1 VNSILVAGIGNI
13 FLGDD
18 GFGSEV
24 ARRLMQRLAVP
35 GLRVADFG
43 IRGLDLAFALTDG
56 WHTTIIIDAMP
67 RGGEPGTIYVVEAD
81 LSTIDDGPV
90 ALEAHAMDPIRVL
103 ALARSMGAELRNILI
118 VGCEP
123 ETFGSPDEGQLGLS
137 PGVARAVERA
147 IDVIEALVAKHRHT
161 KTKGVTHELG
171 LENYRRHH
179 SRSSGRRHGDE
190 F

>member
-24 ARRLMQRLAVP
+24 ARRLMQRIAWP

-43 IRGLDLAFALTDG
+43 IRGLDLAFALMGGYD
-56 WHTTIIIDAMP
+56 TTIIVDAMP
-67 RGGEPGTIYVVEAD
+67 RGGEPGTIYVVEAE
-81 LSTIDDGPV
+81 LGTVNDGPV
-90 ALEAHAMDPIRVL
+90 APEAHAMDPMRVM

-137 PGVARAVERA
+137 PSVARAVERA
-147 IDVIEALVAKHRHT
+147 IDVIESLVAKHEHT
-161 KTKGVTHELG
+161 KTQGVTP
-171 LENYRRHH
+171 
-179 SRSSGRRHGDE
+179 
-190 F
+190 